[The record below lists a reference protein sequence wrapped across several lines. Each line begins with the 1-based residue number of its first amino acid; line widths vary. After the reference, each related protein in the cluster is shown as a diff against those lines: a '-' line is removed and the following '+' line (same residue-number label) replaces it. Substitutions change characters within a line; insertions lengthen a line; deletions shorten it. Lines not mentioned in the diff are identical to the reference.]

1 MVRSD
6 NGSEF
11 ISGPMKKFYGD
22 QGIVHKISC
31 VGIPQQNGI
40 VERKHRH
47 ILNVVRALRFEANLP
62 LEFWGE
68 CVLAAAYLT
77 NKTPSSILGGKTPYE
92 ILFKTNPSYDHIKV
106 FGCLCYVHKN
116 QRQKNKFATCSRKC
130 IFVGYSFGK
139 KGWKVYDIET

>member
-1 MVRSD
+1 MFDGKTQFNANVKMVRSD

-47 ILNVVRALRFEANLP
+47 ILNVVRALRSKLI
-62 LEFWGE
+62 
-68 CVLAAAYLT
+68 YLW
-77 NKTPSSILGGKTPYE
+77 NSGG
-92 ILFKTNPSYDHIKV
+92 SV
-106 FGCLCYVHKN
+106 F
-116 QRQKNKFATCSRKC
+116 
-130 IFVGYSFGK
+130 
-139 KGWKVYDIET
+139 